1 MVRVDFSSLNNNY
14 DLVPEGTYSAE
25 IIKVQLK
32 SNKNN
37 NGKHLCW
44 ILKITDPPEEWNC
57 LLFIIT
63 PLKENALWRLKKLL
77 KALHYPISNAVVDI
91 DTDKLAGR
99 KLKVTVTQEMYQG
112 KLYNKVLDFKSID

>member
-1 MVRVDFSSLNNNY
+1 MVKVDFSSLNNNY

-25 IIKVQLK
+25 IMKVQIK

-37 NGKHLCW
+37 NSKHLCW
-44 ILKITDPPEEWNC
+44 TLKITDSPEEWNC

-63 PLKENALWRLKKLL
+63 PLAENALWRLKKLL
-77 KALHYPISNAVVDI
+77 KVLHYPISNSVVDI
-91 DTDKLAGR
+91 DTDKLAGK
-99 KLKVTVTQEMYQG
+99 KLKVTVVQEKYQG

>member
-1 MVRVDFSSLNNNY
+1 MVKVDFSSLNNTY

-37 NGKHLCW
+37 NGNHLCW
-44 ILKITDPPEEWNC
+44 TLKLTDSPEEWNC

-63 PLKENALWRLKKLL
+63 PLAENALWRLKKLL
-77 KALHYPISNAVVDI
+77 KVLHYPISNDIADI
-91 DTDKLAGR
+91 DSDKLAGR
-99 KLKVTVTQEMYQG
+99 KLIVTVVQEKYRG